1 VRSLAS
7 ISLGLF
13 ALAALLFLAGCGGD
27 NPVLTPESS
36 DSSFNEGQQLERQ
49 GRSQEALAAYLK
61 VISRRG
67 DQAPESHLDVGLLYL
82 EHFKD
87 PIMAIYYFR
96 KYIELE
102 PNSASTGRV
111 RDLIETARRDFART
125 LPIQPPENQIARL
138 DNVDEL
144 ERLKH
149 ENEGLRAQ
157 LAAIQDSG
165 NAAPAISR
173 PAANPGEETGWRLA
187 PPAPDTPVIAVI
199 PPAPAPAAPAPAET
213 QVPAAAKAGAH
224 THTVAK
230 GETLYSLALHFY
242 GKGSRWPDIVAANR
256 DQLTG
261 NSPALKPGMVLK
273 IP

>member
-1 VRSLAS
+1 MRSLAS

-138 DNVDEL
+138 DNVDE
-144 ERLKH
+144 
-149 ENEGLRAQ
+149 
-157 LAAIQDSG
+157 SG
-165 NAAPAISR
+165 APEA
-173 PAANPGEETGWRLA
+173 
-187 PPAPDTPVIAVI
+187 
-199 PPAPAPAAPAPAET
+199 
-213 QVPAAAKAGAH
+213 
-224 THTVAK
+224 
-230 GETLYSLALHFY
+230 
-242 GKGSRWPDIVAANR
+242 
-256 DQLTG
+256 
-261 NSPALKPGMVLK
+261 
-273 IP
+273 